1 MITKEI
7 LQDWMSEN
15 NGYILYDQL
24 HNGVFTGYVMFT
36 PERAKSA
43 LENNTQNRKL
53 GLKSQVPS
61 LREAIKNGLW
71 DDNVSKINF
80 DKNGVLSDGQ
90 NRLWA
95 CVYENLPIRTLV
107 TWGVDES
114 TQLSTDRRGTRTL
127 SDDLEIRGVKSANKI
142 AAITRILYQRD
153 EGFTVKQILVRGTG
167 IRQRSTVDAM
177 LLNYYMKNVDRIT
190 YVSKLTE
197 RVRSSVYE
205 LHINSEVLNILV
217 NEFNNVNPDDAKCF
231 WERLSTGYT
240 TIENDPVT
248 ALRKRFI
255 RTADK
260 NKETIN
266 KDVQAALIIKAWN
279 CFEKGITVQTLKFA
293 SGGAYPEQFPEIY
306 NPYLDGDS

>member
-7 LQDWMSEN
+7 LQEWMSEN
-15 NGYILYDQL
+15 NGYILYDKL
-24 HNGVFTGYVMFT
+24 HKGVFTGYVYFT

-43 LENNTQNRKL
+43 LENNTQNRKV
-53 GLKSQVPS
+53 GLKSQIPS
-61 LREAIKNGLW
+61 LREALKNGLW

-80 DKNGVLSDGQ
+80 DKNGILSDGQ

-95 CVYENLPIRTLV
+95 CVYEEVPIRTLV

-127 SDDLEIRGVKSANKI
+127 ADDLEIRNVKNANKI

-153 EGFTVKQILVRGTG
+153 AGFTVKQILTRGTG
-167 IRQRSTVDAM
+167 LKQRSTVDAM
-177 LLNYYMKNVDRIT
+177 LLSYYLKNTDRIT
-190 YVSKLTE
+190 SVSRLTE
-197 RVRSSVYE
+197 KVKASVYE
-205 LHINSEVLNILV
+205 LHICAEVLNILV
-217 NEFNNVNPDDAKCF
+217 NEFNNVNAEDAKCF
-231 WERLSTGYT
+231 WERVSTGYT
-240 TIENDPVT
+240 TIENDPIT

-255 RTADK
+255 KTADK

-279 CFEKGITVQTLKFA
+279 YYEKGITIQTLKFA